1 MNDKFLQVKSLII
14 DLILQNHTIKD
25 QREQRY
31 ILAKNGIGTDRV
43 SEMDGYNTIV
53 DIINEGL
60 LPERYEEWK
69 HHPRAGVREMANPKA
84 EYLTKFI
91 DKIDG
96 IHRGYW
102 VPQTEAYELKLAAL
116 QKPLTMLEKTLPRE
130 QLKAMGNPHWTDG
143 LTAVEILRYLD

>member
-1 MNDKFLQVKSLII
+1 M
-14 DLILQNHTIKD
+14 
-25 QREQRY
+25 
-31 ILAKNGIGTDRV
+31 
-43 SEMDGYNTIV
+43 
-53 DIINEGL
+53 IN
-60 LPERYEEWK
+60 R
-69 HHPRAGVREMANPKA
+69 RMREMANPKA
-84 EYLTKFI
+84 AYLQKFI

-116 QKPLTMLEKTLPRE
+116 QTPLTMLEKTLPRE